1 MAYSSDRIVNFLLSV
16 GRLLKS
22 PGQRRVHREV
32 SKTLYEHYTELYGR
46 PEMIVMIEV
55 NDNTHTLEISTI
67 WDILTP

>member
-55 NDNTHTLEISTI
+55 NDNTHTHLRSQQSGIS
-67 WDILTP
+67 